1 MLTGLLLISR
11 YRQGKV
17 YPHIL
22 PLNDYY
28 IPIARNLIQVF
39 QNSTHLKRIEIEEKL
54 KSFHADKI
62 NPKVI
67 QGLSKLLFDRS
78 GFETSEIEKPE
89 EIRAEI
95 FDISTKYWQSQNS
108 ASLDFRYHQTEILK
122 LCPEKIIPPTVDI
135 DAWLYG
141 DISANQK
148 LIDFKQINAEQL
160 IHRYNI
166 SQVQGLLINAKELRL
181 KLESIDKASMRK
193 ILQHLRFFGLLFSI
207 EATELFTEISISGAS
222 AVLEQSKSY
231 GLELANFL
239 PVIFLLKCPWQLSAD
254 VYSKQRKRFFSL
266 TLDHKSPYQTHLKSS
281 GRWIYDKVAD
291 LISRINDKQK
301 TPYKASNTDKIITL
315 SDNRFLLPDIKIV
328 NKSDN
333 NEYYIEWIRFQT
345 KWKLE
350 WLKKI
355 HVEIPANYIF
365 ALKGQR
371 IKLKDLSELFHE
383 QLLIY
388 ANTLTAPA
396 IIKQIEKI

>member
-17 YPHIL
+17 YPHVL

-28 IPIARNLIQVF
+28 LPVAQNLIQLF
-39 QNSTHLKRIEIEEKL
+39 QNSFQLKRIEIEEKL
-54 KSFHADKI
+54 KAFHTDKI

-78 GFETSEIEKPE
+78 DFETSEKMKPE

-95 FDISTKYWQSQNS
+95 FDISTKYWLSQNS
-108 ASLDFRYHQTEILK
+108 APMDYRNHQKEILE
-122 LCPEKIIPPTVDI
+122 LCPEKIVPPTNDI
-135 DAWLYG
+135 DAWLYA
-141 DISANQK
+141 DIGANQK
-148 LIDFKQINAEQL
+148 LIDFKQIKAEQL

-166 SQVQGLLINAKELRL
+166 SQVQGLIIGAKELTL
-181 KLESIDKASMRK
+181 KLETIDKASMRK

-207 EATELFTEISISGAS
+207 ELNELYTEICISGPS
-222 AVLEQSKSY
+222 TILEQSKSY

-239 PVIFLLKCPWQLSAD
+239 PIIFLLKSPWQLSAE

-281 GRWIYDKVAD
+281 DKWVYDKVTD
-291 LISRINDKQK
+291 LISRINDKK
-301 TPYKASNTDKIITL
+301 KVPYKANNTDKIITL
-315 SDNRFLLPDIKIV
+315 SDNRFLLPDIKIE
-328 NKSDN
+328 NKEDKTK
-333 NEYYIEWIRFQT
+333 YYVEWIRFQT

-350 WLKKI
+350 WLKKV
-355 HVEIPANYIF
+355 HSEIPANYIF

-371 IKLKDLSELFHE
+371 IKLKEWSELYHE

-388 ANTLTAPA
+388 SNTLTAPA
-396 IIKQIEKI
+396 ILKQIEKI